1 MTTLSNISL
10 AINRIGSVL
19 GEYIPPSVPPGF
31 RLFVPLGSDSLIT
44 SDGLTFIVKEETP

>member
-19 GEYIPPSVPPGF
+19 GEYIPPVPPGF
-31 RLFVPLGSDSLIT
+31 RLFVPLGADSLIT